1 MSAVQSPNPIV
12 PYGADQTVFVV
23 TDGCAAPGSA
33 ARQVEC
39 SDLET
44 VVADLLAG
52 KFGDPIRIAAFNTLE
67 HWSRDLSDDVARE
80 IESRCDMDGVPV
92 PDHVRDF
99 VRRASPGRAS
109 PRLGS
114 PRLR

>member
-1 MSAVQSPNPIV
+1 MSAVQSANPVV
-12 PYGADQTVFVV
+12 PYGADQTIFVV
-23 TDGCAAPGSA
+23 TDGCAAHGGAS
-33 ARQVEC
+33 RQVEC

-67 HWSRDLSDDVARE
+67 HWSRDLSEDVARE

-99 VRRASPGRAS
+99 VRRSSASRYA
-109 PRLGS
+109 

>member
-1 MSAVQSPNPIV
+1 MSAVPSPIV

-33 ARQVEC
+33 SREVEC

-52 KFGDPIRIAAFNTLE
+52 KFGDPMRIAAFNTLE
-67 HWSRDLSDDVARE
+67 HWSRDLSADVARE
-80 IESRCDMDGVPV
+80 IEARCDIDGVPL
-92 PDHVRDF
+92 PEHVRDF
-99 VRRASPGRAS
+99 VQRAQAGYRGPQRR
-109 PRLGS
+109 
-114 PRLR
+114 